1 MDDFLKI
8 GRREYISVAHFL
20 KNGRREFIS
29 VAHFLKNGRK
39 EYISVAHFLKN
50 KPSFSKIKFNS
61 LSFKKEFI

>member
-8 GRREYISVAHFL
+8 GRREY
-20 KNGRREFIS
+20 IS